1 MYKLTVL
8 YTRID
13 DLAGFQA
20 HFHGVHLPIAAGTP
34 GLRELRVTSY
44 DDGPDGAPSVP
55 VIVELLFDDAAA
67 AEAGMAS
74 EAQQRA
80 VADFG
85 GMIERYG
92 VEATIL
98 RGTEQHVPTEG

>member
-1 MYKLTVL
+1 MHKLTVL

-13 DLAGFQA
+13 DLAGFHE
-20 HFHGVHLPIAAGTP
+20 HFHGVHLPIAAETP

-44 DDGPDGAPSVP
+44 DTTPDGAPSVP

-67 AEAGMAS
+67 ADAGLAS
-74 EAQQRA
+74 EPQQRA
-80 VADFG
+80 IADFG

-92 VEATIL
+92 VEASIL
-98 RGTEQHVPTEG
+98 RGTEQHVATKG